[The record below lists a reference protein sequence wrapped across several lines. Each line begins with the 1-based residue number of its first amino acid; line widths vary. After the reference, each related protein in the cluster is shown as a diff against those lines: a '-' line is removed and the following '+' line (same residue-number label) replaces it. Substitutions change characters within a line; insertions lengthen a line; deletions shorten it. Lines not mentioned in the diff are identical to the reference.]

1 MTTKITRETERG
13 EGQRTAFPVLLVIA
27 AMLLGFG
34 STLLLLSV
42 AYVRDLGTL
51 RRAPEAVW
59 LFICGVPT
67 DDPLALP
74 LLLLVG
80 GGALVGGV
88 GVLVFNH
95 FWQKRSR

>member
-1 MTTKITRETERG
+1 MTTKTTSELDRKDP
-13 EGQRTAFPVLLVIA
+13 QRAVFPVLLILA

-34 STLLLLSV
+34 VTLLLLSM

-74 LLLLVG
+74 LLLLLG
-80 GGALVGGV
+80 GGAVVGGV

-95 FWQKRSR
+95 YQHRRTR